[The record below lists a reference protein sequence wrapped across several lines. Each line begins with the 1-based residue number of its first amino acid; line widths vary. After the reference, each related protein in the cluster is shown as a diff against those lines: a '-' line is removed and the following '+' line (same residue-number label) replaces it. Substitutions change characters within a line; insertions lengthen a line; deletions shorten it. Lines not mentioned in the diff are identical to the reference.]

1 VNNPILSEI
10 IVQILGFFIVFLVL
24 RHFAWGKL
32 LGAVDARR
40 KSIDDAFTDIE
51 RQKKALVDLEKDYRN
66 RLEHIEQEA
75 RFKIKEA
82 ADLGLVLAKDIQD
95 KARADAQKMVERA
108 EAEIK
113 QDLAKAKLT
122 LRDQIVGLS
131 SLMTEKIIRERLD
144 AQSHQKLVDEFIKD
158 IERV

>member
-1 VNNPILSEI
+1 MNNPILSEI